1 MVMYRSPK
9 YWADLK
15 AKYKDEVL
23 EPLEVIPLSEQ
34 NKEYK
39 SLRKEEKLLRL
50 KNKHFNKGE

>member
-1 MVMYRSPK
+1 MEFRSPK

-15 AKYKDEVL
+15 ASRKDEVL
-23 EPLEVIPLSEQ
+23 EPLEIIPLKEQ

-50 KNKHFNKGE
+50 KNKHFNKGEK

>member
-1 MVMYRSPK
+1 MYRSPK

-15 AKYKDEVL
+15 AKYKDEDL
-23 EPLEVIPLSEQ
+23 PPLEVVPLSEQ

-39 SLRKEEKLLRL
+39 SLRKEERLLKL